1 MSRIAAGTS
10 LDEAV
15 RQALEP
21 IVAKAS
27 AAIARAIAD
36 SVAAR
41 LEQELTRT
49 APRSARALARV
60 LPKRAGR
67 SARTEITRWV
77 ADRRARRVPNFV
89 IDATG
94 LKIKKQIV
102 ARYGEA
108 AFEKGKPLPK
118 AVENAGAASREDA
131 KTAPRAK
138 GPVVRKKAAA

>member
-1 MSRIAAGTS
+1 MPRIAAGTS

-27 AAIARAIAD
+27 AAIARAIAE

-41 LEQELTRT
+41 LERELTRA
-49 APRSARALARV
+49 APKGARV
-60 LPKRAGR
+60 PAKRAGR

-94 LKIKKQIV
+94 MKTKKQIV
-102 ARYGEA
+102 ARFGEA
-108 AFEKGKPLPK
+108 TFEKGRPLPK
-118 AVENAGAASREDA
+118 AGENAGTASRDDA
-131 KTAPRAK
+131 KTAPRAR